1 MSILRPATRRAAVLL
16 LLFCA
21 LLWSSAG
28 VITRH
33 VAAAE
38 GLELTFWRSF
48 FCLLTLIPILAW
60 HERGNPLRPVWAM
73 GWPGLASGL
82 MWAVMFTCFMIA
94 IARTSV
100 ANVLLVVGLAPFLAA
115 LAGWM
120 VLGERIGRS
129 TWLAIALAALG
140 VWWMVRDGI
149 SAEGIQG
156 MLIALGVPLASAT
169 NLVMLRK
176 LGAQID
182 LAPAVLVGAA
192 LSCLISLPFALPFEA
207 SARDLWLLATLG
219 AFQLAIPCWLM
230 VGAAN
235 RLAPHEVALIA
246 LLEVVLGPL
255 WTWMGAGEALPMAT
269 LQGGLVII
277 AALVGNALV
286 QPRRAGLT

>member
-1 MSILRPATRRAAVLL
+1 MINLRPATRRAAVLL

-33 VAAAE
+33 VTDVE
-38 GLELTFWRSF
+38 GMELTFWRSF
-48 FCLLTLIPILAW
+48 FCALTLLPILAL
-60 HERGNPLRPVWAM
+60 HERGNPLRPVLAM
-73 GWPGLASGL
+73 GWTGLASGL

-115 LAGWM
+115 VAAWL
-120 VLGERIGRS
+120 VLRERIGRT
-129 TWLAIALAALG
+129 TWVAIALAALG
-140 VWWMVRDGI
+140 VWWMVREGVSTDGL
-149 SAEGIQG
+149 QG

-176 LGAQID
+176 MGAKLD
-182 LAPAVLVGAA
+182 LAPAVLVGAL
-192 LSCLISLPFALPFEA
+192 LSCAISLPFAWPFNA
-207 SARDLWLLATLG
+207 GAYDLLLLAILG
-219 AFQLAIPCWLM
+219 AFQLALPCWLM

-255 WTWMGAGEALPMAT
+255 WTWLGAGEALPMAT
-269 LQGGLVII
+269 LQGGVVII
-277 AALVGNALV
+277 AALVGNAML
-286 QPRRAGLT
+286 QPRRAVVT